1 MGWVIT
7 IALALATGAALAWFI
22 RDKAGLQFLGAALM
36 LALAGYALQGRPDF
50 EGRPK
55 APPPRRQ
62 VPETEFASMRQDMLG
77 RFDRASAWLTM
88 ADGYQRSGDTLGAA
102 QIIQS
107 GLRDSPNDPDL
118 WVGLGN
124 ALVLH
129 ANMMM
134 TPAAQYAFQR
144 AAQIAPDHPA
154 PRFFYGLA
162 LAQGGRFDEAE
173 RLWRQLL
180 SEAPAGAEYRQM
192 VEERLEALQQARA
205 RGEIPAAAPAPPG
218 GAPAGAAPTNPA
230 PGAPASSAPMTAPPP
245 VGR

>member
-1 MGWVIT
+1 MGWLMM
-7 IALALATGAALAWFI
+7 IALALLTGGALAWFI
-22 RDKAGLQFLGAALM
+22 RDRAALM
-36 LALAGYALQGRPDF
+36 FLGSALLVACAGYTWQGSPDMA
-50 EGRPK
+50 GRPK
-55 APPPRRQ
+55 APPPRRA
-62 VPETEFASMRQDMLG
+62 VPESEFASMRQNMLG

-144 AAQIAPDHPA
+144 AAQIAPEHPA

-180 SEAPAGAEYRQM
+180 ASAPADAEYRRLI
-192 VEERLEALQQARA
+192 EERLEALQQARA
-205 RGEIPAAAPAPPG
+205 RGEIPAAAPAP
-218 GAPAGAAPTNPA
+218 GAAPNAAVPA
-230 PGAPASSAPMTAPPP
+230 PSPTQPAPATPA
-245 VGR
+245 R

>member
-1 MGWVIT
+1 MGWAIM
-7 IALALATGAALAWFI
+7 IALALITGGALAWFI
-22 RDKAGLQFLGAALM
+22 RDRGALLFLSSALL
-36 LALAGYALQGRPDF
+36 LAFAGYTWQGNPDMA
-50 EGRPK
+50 GRPK
-55 APPPRRQ
+55 APPPRTR
-62 VPETEFASMRQDMLG
+62 VPDSEFAAMRQNMLG

-144 AAQIAPDHPA
+144 AAQIAPEHPA

-173 RLWRQLL
+173 QLWRQLL
-180 SEAPAGAEYRQM
+180 EAAPADAQYRRLI
-192 VEERLEALQQARA
+192 EERLEALQQARA
-205 RGEIPAAAPAPPG
+205 RGEIPAVA
-218 GAPAGAAPTNPA
+218 PA
-230 PGAPASSAPMTAPPP
+230 PGAPEAQPSPPAAPAA
-245 VGR
+245 GR